1 MAKIK
6 FYKATSLPASP
17 TSAHDGVWFVQ
28 EGANSYKHYV
38 ISGGNVYELFMPA
51 PGAPLWGEIMGNI
64 SNQTD
69 LQNALNLKAN
79 DDEVVKLTGD
89 QTVGGTKTFSI
100 SPVVPSKSTAA
111 GDNPTAIATEAQVF
125 LKANDADVVKLT
137 GNQTIAGTKTFSSNV
152 PIPLTPTANA
162 HATSKKYVDDA
173 DANLQ
178 QQIDNLVLAVDAGLK
193 TPEPIDC
200 SANPNY
206 PASEPGDTY
215 KVTVAGKIGGTSG
228 VDVEVGDLII
238 CTANNAGGTQA
249 QVGQHFFIVQAN
261 IDQATETVV
270 GFAKIATQALVDA
283 GTNDDTIV
291 TPKKLQKKLDDF
303 ESELGQTSDGKYVRY
318 DNNTQGLTNTQ
329 KSNARENIGAADDS
343 TVVKTSGN
351 QTVGGT
357 KTFSAYPILP
367 TAMPTTDRQA
377 ASKKYVDDQIAAAA
391 LEWTTE
397 DW

>member
-38 ISGGNVYELFMPA
+38 ISGGNVHELFMPA
-51 PGAPLWGEIMGNI
+51 PGAPIWGEIIGNI
-64 SNQTD
+64 SNQAD
-69 LQNALNLKAN
+69 LIAALNLKA
-79 DDEVVKLTGD
+79 DDDVVVKLTGD
-89 QTVGGTKTFSI
+89 QTVGGTKAFST
-100 SPVVPSKSTAA
+100 SPVVPSKDSPAA
-111 GDNPTAIATEAQVF
+111 DNPTEIATEAQVF
-125 LKANDADVVKLT
+125 LKADDADVVKLT
-137 GNQTIAGTKTFSSNV
+137 GNQTVAGTKTFSSNV
-152 PIPLTPTANA
+152 PIPLVPTANT

-173 DANLQ
+173 DADLQ
-178 QQIDNLVLAVDAGLK
+178 SQIDDLELAIDAGLK

-200 SANPNY
+200 SSNPNY

-215 KVTVAGKIGGTSG
+215 KVTVAGKIGGASG
-228 VDVEVGDLII
+228 EDVEVGDLII
-238 CTANNAGGTQA
+238 CTTNNAGGTQA

-270 GFAKIATQALVDA
+270 GFAKIATQAQTDA

-303 ESELGQTSDGKYVRY
+303 ESEQEQTSDGKYVRY

-329 KSNARENIGAADDS
+329 KSNARTNIGAADD
-343 TVVKTSGN
+343 TAVVKLSGN

-357 KTFSAYPILP
+357 KTFSTYPQLP
-367 TAMPTTDRQA
+367 TAMPTTNRQA
-377 ASKKYVDDQIAAAA
+377 APKKYVDDQIAAAA

>member
-1 MAKIK
+1 MAEIK
-6 FYKATSLPASP
+6 FYKATSLPTSP
-17 TSAHDGVWFVQ
+17 TSAHDGVWFIQ

-38 ISGGNVYELFMPA
+38 ISGGNVHELFMPA
-51 PGAPLWGEIMGNI
+51 PGVPIWGEIDGNI

-69 LQNALNLKAN
+69 LIAALNLKA
-79 DDEVVKLTGD
+79 DDD
-89 QTVGGTKTFSI
+89 S
-100 SPVVPSKSTAA
+100 
-111 GDNPTAIATEAQVF
+111 
-125 LKANDADVVKLT
+125 VVKLT
-137 GNQTIAGTKTFSSNV
+137 GNQNVAGTKTFSSNV
-152 PIPLTPTANA
+152 LIPLVPTANT
-162 HATSKKYVDDA
+162 HATSKEYVDDA

-200 SANPNY
+200 SSNPNY
-206 PASEPGDTY
+206 PVSEPGDTY
-215 KVTVAGKIGGTSG
+215 KVTVAGKIGGASG

-261 IDQATETVV
+261 IDQATESVP
-270 GFAKIATQALVDA
+270 GFAKIATQAQTDA

-291 TPKKLQKKLDDF
+291 TPKKLQKKLNDF
-303 ESELGQTSDGKYVRY
+303 ESEQEQTSDGKYVRY
-318 DNNTQGLTNTQ
+318 DINTQGLTNAQ
-329 KSNARENIGAADDS
+329 KSNARGNIGAADDS

-357 KTFSAYPILP
+357 KTFSAYPVLP

-377 ASKKYVDDQIAAAA
+377 APKKYVDDQIAASV
-391 LEWTTE
+391 LEWSTE

>member
-6 FYKATSLPASP
+6 FYKALNLPASP
-17 TSAHDGVWFVQ
+17 TSAHDGVWFIQ

-38 ISGGNVYELFMPA
+38 ISGGNVHELYIPD
-51 PGAPLWGEIMGNI
+51 PGAPIWGEIEGDI
-64 SNQTD
+64 SNQAD
-69 LQNALNLKAN
+69 LIAALSLKA
-79 DDEVVKLTGD
+79 DDNTVVKLTGD
-89 QTVGGTKTFSI
+89 QTVDGTKTFST
-100 SPVVPSKSTAA
+100 SPVVPSKDSPAA
-111 GDNPTAIATEAQVF
+111 DNPTEIATEAQVF
-125 LKANDADVVKLT
+125 LKADDDEVVKLT
-137 GNQTIAGTKTFSSNV
+137 GNQTVAGTKTFTANVNV
-152 PIPLTPTANA
+152 PLAPTANA

-173 DANLQ
+173 DADLQ
-178 QQIDNLVLAVDAGLK
+178 LQIDNLVLAVDAGLK

-200 SANPNY
+200 SSNPNY
-206 PASEPGDTY
+206 PNSEAGDTY
-215 KVTVAGKIGGTSG
+215 KVTVAGKIGGASG
-228 VDVEVGDLII
+228 EDVEVGDLII
-238 CTANNAGGTQA
+238 CTSTNAGGTQA

-270 GFAKIATQALVDA
+270 GFAKIATQAQTDA

-303 ESELGQTSDGKYVRY
+303 ETSQGQTSDGKYVRY
-318 DNNTQGLTNTQ
+318 DNNTQGLTNAQ

-343 TVVKTSGN
+343 AVVKTSGN

-357 KTFSAYPILP
+357 KTFSAYPVLP

-377 ASKKYVDDQIAAAA
+377 APKKYVDDKIAEAA